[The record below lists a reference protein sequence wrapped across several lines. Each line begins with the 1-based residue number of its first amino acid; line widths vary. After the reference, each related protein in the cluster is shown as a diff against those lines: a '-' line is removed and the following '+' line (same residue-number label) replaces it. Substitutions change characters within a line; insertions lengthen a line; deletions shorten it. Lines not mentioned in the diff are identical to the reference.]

1 MKVRDHL
8 KLSAL
13 MSIPASYA
21 TDPVTGVVGCLAGG
35 VLIDSDHLLD
45 YFYNYRLQNVSK
57 VLLNPLMLKTLL
69 TQGRF
74 SGHGRGRPEKRRPGL
89 PIRSF
94 LVFHS
99 YELWIFIFILGVN
112 GNGFLFIVFLSGI
125 SHIISDFLAWKLP
138 WYSFFFSYRL
148 SKLFVRDEI
157 QKFKEQLADIG
168 VDINVCQD
176 CGIKGINEVH
186 YEPVGE
192 YHIKGTIRNFMV
204 LCPECHDKRHGPK

>member
-21 TDPVTGVVGCLAGG
+21 TDPVTGVVGCLIGG

-45 YFYNYRLQNVSK
+45 YFLNYRLQNVSK
-57 VLLNPLMLKTLL
+57 FFLNPVTLKTLL
-69 TQGRF
+69 TKGRI
-74 SGHGRGRPEKRRPGL
+74 SSQGRGRPEKRHPGL
-89 PIRSF
+89 PIRSY
-94 LVFHS
+94 LIFHS
-99 YELWIFIFILGVN
+99 YELWIFIFLLGLN
-112 GNGFLFIVFLSGI
+112 GNVFLLIVFLSGTI
-125 SHIISDFLAWKLP
+125 HVVSDFLAWRLP

-148 SKLFVRDEI
+148 SKRFDKDKI
-157 QKFKEQLADIG
+157 QKIKERLVDIG
-168 VDINVCQD
+168 VDINACRD
-176 CGIKGINEVH
+176 CGIKGTNEVH

-204 LCPECHDKRHGPK
+204 LCPECHDKRHGV